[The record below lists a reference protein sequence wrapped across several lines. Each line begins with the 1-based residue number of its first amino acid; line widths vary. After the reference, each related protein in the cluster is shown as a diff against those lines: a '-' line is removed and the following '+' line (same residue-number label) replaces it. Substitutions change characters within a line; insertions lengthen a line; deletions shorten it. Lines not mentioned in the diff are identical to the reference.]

1 MMQKRWRASN
11 ALGRGK
17 QEVPVETCLINLKVL
32 LFSLIII
39 IIIIIIIIL
48 CICFVTFMPPLAGIV
63 HTGAP
68 RRVNQLVNNK
78 QVFLLIK
85 KT

>member
-1 MMQKRWRASN
+1 MMQKRWRARN

-32 LFSLIII
+32 LFSL

>member
-1 MMQKRWRASN
+1 MMQKRWRARN

-39 IIIIIIIIL
+39 IIIIIIIL

-63 HTGAP
+63 HTGP
-68 RRVNQLVNNK
+68 FSQL
-78 QVFLLIK
+78 LER
-85 KT
+85 